1 MPKVKSDDLIR
12 ELYRDIR
19 EMILDGRLSPG
30 EKLTQEELA
39 SKLGVSRTP
48 LLRALQLLEGDM
60 LLVSIPRRGMYV
72 RKMTLVELRDAFQ
85 LRCAVECLA
94 AELASLRMKKSQVRQ
109 LRELFAPFS
118 DDLNQANL
126 SAYQNADHAFHSM
139 ILQGS
144 GNEIIRKMPVIN
156 NILKITY
163 HYGLIRLPYQTY
175 PDHMAIIN
183 GIEAKDP
190 VAASRAM
197 REHLEHSVQTLEA
210 RIKDV
215 KK

>member
-1 MPKVKSDDLIR
+1 MPKVKSDDLIK
-12 ELYRDIR
+12 ELYLKIR
-19 EMILDGRLSPG
+19 EMILDGQLSPG

-39 SKLGVSRTP
+39 NKLGVSRTP

-85 LRCAVECLA
+85 LRCAVESLASELA
-94 AELASLRMKKSQVRQ
+94 AVQMKKAQVKQMRD
-109 LRELFAPFS
+109 LFAPFA

-126 SAYQNADHAFHSM
+126 IEYQKADHAFHSM

-163 HYGLIRLPYQTY
+163 QYGLIRLPYQTY
-175 PDHMAIIN
+175 REHMAIID

-190 VAASRAM
+190 VAASKAM
-197 REHLEHSVQTLEA
+197 REHLGHSVLTLEA
-210 RIKDV
+210 RMADS